1 MESGNAVK
9 QSIAEEVPGSR
20 LHVMEMDLAS
30 LDSVRCFATAF
41 DSSHTHL
48 NILINNAGIMG
59 CPFKLSKDGIELQFA
74 TNHMKSTARKT
85 GVQGRIVNVS
95 SIAHKRSDGS
105 CFDLNK
111 LNDKSRYKP
120 LIAYAHSKL
129 ANILHANE
137 LAKRF
142 QEEGCNLTANS
153 LHPGVILT
161 NITRYV
167 VTNSVMVSIL
177 SVGNL
182 FLKNTQ
188 QGAATTCYLALHP
201 ELKDVSGKYF
211 ADCKEATPRPAA
223 RDAELA
229 KRLWDFSEQ
238 LVDTN
243 RREQGGGGMGFSWG
257 WLCGRRNGPSGFGG
271 ASTADEVTAGVDASR
286 LTVVVT
292 GATNGIGKETARVLA
307 LRGAE
312 VILPAR
318 TLESG
323 MKVKQSLA
331 EEIPSSKLHV
341 MEMDLSSLDSVR
353 SFAKSFNSS
362 YRHLNVLINN
372 AGVMSCPFG
381 LSKDGI
387 ELQFA
392 TNHVGHFLLT
402 NLLLDKM
409 KATAKETGL
418 QGRIINVSSISHR
431 GSDGSCFDLDKLN
444 DKSKLEEGCNLT
456 ANSLHP
462 GVIATNLP
470 RHILTN
476 SLIISIFSV
485 MKPFLK
491 SIPQGAAT
499 NCYLALHPGLK
510 DVSGKYFADCNEATP
525 TAVARDA
532 ELAKKL
538 WEFSE
543 ELTSGD
549 QKLKEK

>member
-1 MESGNAVK
+1 MGLWEWPWDRRRRGPSGFGPTSTAEEVTAGVDATHLTAIVTGATNGIGRETARVLARRGAEVIIPARTMESGNAVK

-30 LDSVRCFATAF
+30 LDSVRRFATAF

-74 TNHMKSTARKT
+74 TNHVGHFLLTNLLLDKMKSTARKT

-243 RREQGGGGMGFSWG
+243 RRGE
-257 WLCGRRNGPSGFGG
+257 
-271 ASTADEVTAGVDASR
+271 
-286 LTVVVT
+286 
-292 GATNGIGKETARVLA
+292 
-307 LRGAE
+307 
-312 VILPAR
+312 
-318 TLESG
+318 
-323 MKVKQSLA
+323 
-331 EEIPSSKLHV
+331 
-341 MEMDLSSLDSVR
+341 
-353 SFAKSFNSS
+353 FN
-362 YRHLNVLINN
+362 R
-372 AGVMSCPFG
+372 
-381 LSKDGI
+381 
-387 ELQFA
+387 
-392 TNHVGHFLLT
+392 
-402 NLLLDKM
+402 
-409 KATAKETGL
+409 
-418 QGRIINVSSISHR
+418 
-431 GSDGSCFDLDKLN
+431 
-444 DKSKLEEGCNLT
+444 
-456 ANSLHP
+456 
-462 GVIATNLP
+462 
-470 RHILTN
+470 
-476 SLIISIFSV
+476 
-485 MKPFLK
+485 
-491 SIPQGAAT
+491 
-499 NCYLALHPGLK
+499 
-510 DVSGKYFADCNEATP
+510 
-525 TAVARDA
+525 
-532 ELAKKL
+532 
-538 WEFSE
+538 
-543 ELTSGD
+543 
-549 QKLKEK
+549 QK

>member
-1 MESGNAVK
+1 MCEVVLHCAPHKSLSPPRCSG
-9 QSIAEEVPGSR
+9 
-20 LHVMEMDLAS
+20 
-30 LDSVRCFATAF
+30 
-41 DSSHTHL
+41 
-48 NILINNAGIMG
+48 
-59 CPFKLSKDGIELQFA
+59 
-74 TNHMKSTARKT
+74 
-85 GVQGRIVNVS
+85 
-95 SIAHKRSDGS
+95 
-105 CFDLNK
+105 
-111 LNDKSRYKP
+111 
-120 LIAYAHSKL
+120 
-129 ANILHANE
+129 
-137 LAKRF
+137 
-142 QEEGCNLTANS
+142 
-153 LHPGVILT
+153 
-161 NITRYV
+161 
-167 VTNSVMVSIL
+167 
-177 SVGNL
+177 
-182 FLKNTQ
+182 
-188 QGAATTCYLALHP
+188 
-201 ELKDVSGKYF
+201 
-211 ADCKEATPRPAA
+211 
-223 RDAELA
+223 
-229 KRLWDFSEQ
+229 
-238 LVDTN
+238 
-243 RREQGGGGMGFSWG
+243 EQGGGGMGFSWG

-444 DKSKLEEGCNLT
+444 DKSKYRPFKAYGHSKLANILHANELSRRFQEEGCNLT

>member
-1 MESGNAVK
+1 MGLWEWPWDRRRRGPSGLGPTSTAEEVTAGVDATHLTAIVTGATNGIGRETARVLARRGAEVIIPARTMESGNAVK

-74 TNHMKSTARKT
+74 TNHVGHFLLTNLLLDKMKSTARKT

-243 RREQGGGGMGFSWG
+243 RRGE
-257 WLCGRRNGPSGFGG
+257 
-271 ASTADEVTAGVDASR
+271 
-286 LTVVVT
+286 
-292 GATNGIGKETARVLA
+292 
-307 LRGAE
+307 
-312 VILPAR
+312 
-318 TLESG
+318 
-323 MKVKQSLA
+323 
-331 EEIPSSKLHV
+331 
-341 MEMDLSSLDSVR
+341 
-353 SFAKSFNSS
+353 FN
-362 YRHLNVLINN
+362 R
-372 AGVMSCPFG
+372 
-381 LSKDGI
+381 
-387 ELQFA
+387 
-392 TNHVGHFLLT
+392 
-402 NLLLDKM
+402 
-409 KATAKETGL
+409 
-418 QGRIINVSSISHR
+418 
-431 GSDGSCFDLDKLN
+431 
-444 DKSKLEEGCNLT
+444 
-456 ANSLHP
+456 
-462 GVIATNLP
+462 
-470 RHILTN
+470 
-476 SLIISIFSV
+476 
-485 MKPFLK
+485 
-491 SIPQGAAT
+491 
-499 NCYLALHPGLK
+499 
-510 DVSGKYFADCNEATP
+510 
-525 TAVARDA
+525 
-532 ELAKKL
+532 
-538 WEFSE
+538 
-543 ELTSGD
+543 
-549 QKLKEK
+549 QK